1 MKLISEQ
8 LENVVFTKAKDGYYY
23 FGAPFI
29 QVGVV
34 NGNNRI
40 YNYPKVINGINT
52 YIAEKVKTNRALGE
66 LNHPPT
72 PDINPKE
79 SSHLIVSLKEQM
91 LNESKGICNWIGK
104 AKVLNTPNGLIVQ
117 ALLGDGVQLGV
128 STRALGTLK
137 ELNGINEVQDD
148 FRLCT
153 AADIVYEPSAP
164 DAFVQGIL
172 ESKEWVVD
180 RQGSLRE
187 IFVENYKKELQSK
200 SNKDIQRNL
209 LSNFR
214 KFLSV
219 L

>member
-8 LENVVFTKAKDGYYY
+8 IENVAFTKAKDGYYY
-23 FGAPFI
+23 FSAPFI
-29 QVGVV
+29 QVGIV

-40 YNYPKVINGINT
+40 YNYSKVINGINS
-52 YIAEKVKTNRALGE
+52 YISEKVNTHRALGE

-79 SSHLIVSLKEQM
+79 ASHLIVSLKEEM
-91 LNESKGICNWIGK
+91 LNESKGICNWLGK

-117 ALLGDGVQLGV
+117 ALFGDGVQLGV

-137 ELNGINEVQDD
+137 DLDGINEVQDD

-164 DAFVQGIL
+164 DAFIQGIL

-180 RQGSLRE
+180 RQGLLRE
-187 IFVENYKKELQSK
+187 VFVENYKKELKTK
-200 SNKDIQRNL
+200 STKDIERNL
-209 LSNFR
+209 LTNFR
-214 KFLSV
+214 KFLSI